1 MFNLYYTNPIPK
13 QGLLDSLSLK
23 HGRRS
28 SSLLSMFIRKIET
41 TVPHLFCFLQVP
53 AGKKI
58 TTSKISNSDTETK
71 GPIEPECS
79 TTHVLAHS
87 ERNFQVHDIIAVA
100 YEDDFYV
107 SEVMNVVSKDEL
119 EISSM
124 ARYGTSF

>member
-1 MFNLYYTNPIPK
+1 MVGEVHHCLACSFGK
-13 QGLLDSLSLK
+13 QRLQFDTCFVSY
-23 HGRRS
+23 
-28 SSLLSMFIRKIET
+28 
-41 TVPHLFCFLQVP
+41 FLQVP
-53 AGKKI
+53 AGEKI

-71 GPIEPECS
+71 EPTEPECS

-124 ARYGTSF
+124 ARYGTCF